1 MKQNK
6 QQQKTLLSSI
16 LSYIAKFYSI
26 FGSRNRIFM
35 QFKSLVCLVW
45 YFIFTEYSELCR
57 MNFENCFTNAFLCF
71 QGISKSYLRIIF
83 NLRKSKL
90 TDTCRK
96 DSKIQ
101 FKLRKHL
108 VSPPLGNNDS
118 TKEIVPEGINTVKLS
133 LFLFL
138 LHSFLYLR

>member
-71 QGISKSYLRIIF
+71 QGISKSYLQIIF

-108 VSPPLGNNDS
+108 VSPPLA
-118 TKEIVPEGINTVKLS
+118 TMIQPRK
-133 LFLFL
+133 
-138 LHSFLYLR
+138 